1 MFLFLTADEIVEKIT
16 HLEEVL
22 TNGAQSASDPSTGS
36 ATYFTPKQQREILD
50 VLYARYEAV
59 TGKKL
64 RDRRLVVVNI
74 DARRA

>member
-36 ATYFTPKQQREILD
+36 ATFYTVGQQRQILD
-50 VLYARYEAV
+50 ALYSRYEAL
-59 TGKKL
+59 TGRKL

>member
-1 MFLFLTADEIVEKIT
+1 MFMFLTADEIVERIR

-36 ATYFTPKQQREILD
+36 ATFYTVRQQREILD
-50 VLYARYEAV
+50 ALYARYEAL